1 MFRKIVIGGTFN
13 GLHEGHKRLI
23 ETGFENAESAVI
35 GLTSDEFANRFRAEE
50 VRPFESRMRELE
62 EYVGGLGKPY
72 SIVEINDSYG
82 VATIDPEVDSI
93 VVSEETLLRAEEI
106 NTIRF
111 KKKLH
116 RLVMIVV
123 PLVLDEKGIPVSSSR

>member
-13 GLHEGHKRLI
+13 NIHDGHRVVL

-50 VRPFESRMRELE
+50 VQPYAARRKALE
-62 EYVGGLGKPY
+62 EFVKGFGKPY
-72 SIVEINDSYG
+72 TIVEINDSYG

-93 VVSEETLLRAEEI
+93 VVSEETMLRAEEI

-111 KKKLH
+111 KKKLP
-116 RLVMIVV
+116 RLTIIVV
-123 PLVLDEKGIPVSSSR
+123 PLVLDREGKPVSNSR